1 MGGKYTAKPRRLV
14 LGLMCAWAACAGALL
29 LVVEYLLGWFLFF
42 SPGWAN
48 GSLVSFQIV
57 LSIGM
62 AVYLVALLMTAGV
75 VIGAAVALVCTLL
88 SLRWERV
95 GQDHRVWF
103 WFVIGFL
110 LLCGAIYWR
119 CYVWV
124 WEKFPDPYEVS

>member
-1 MGGKYTAKPRRLV
+1 MNGKCIGMPQR
-14 LGLMCAWAACAGALL
+14 LGLSLVCLWVACAGTILV
-29 LVVEYLLGWFLFF
+29 VVEYLLGWFLFF

-48 GSLVSFQIV
+48 GSLVSFQTA

-62 AVYLVALLMTAGV
+62 AARLLVLLMTVGV
-75 VIGAAVALVCTLL
+75 VIGAAAALVCTLL
-88 SLRWERV
+88 GLRWERV
-95 GQDHRVWF
+95 GRDHRIWF

-110 LLCGAIYWR
+110 FLCAAIYWN